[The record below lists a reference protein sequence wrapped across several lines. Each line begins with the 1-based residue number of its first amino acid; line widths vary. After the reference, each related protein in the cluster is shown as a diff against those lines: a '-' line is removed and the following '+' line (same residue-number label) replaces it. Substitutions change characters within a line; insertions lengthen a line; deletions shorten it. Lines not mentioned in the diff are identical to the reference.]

1 MKHTILSKH
10 YMKIKL
16 RLIVILAIGFSTLAT
31 AQSRDKY
38 NMWFQYL
45 LSAKLTDKSTLTALS
60 QYRSFDLAY
69 DTRLFL
75 VSAYVDYEIANDV
88 KPAAGF
94 MFLILDSY
102 KSDNS
107 KKERYEKRPFQ
118 QVSLGGNIGR
128 TSVSHRFR
136 VEERFISN
144 PDEFV
149 VRLRYLISLRIPFNK
164 AGEKEKFYGILKNE
178 IRMNVVKE
186 DPFDSNRLT
195 AGIGIKTGK
204 NSAIEIAF
212 INQLETGSTSNYGF
226 IGYRNSFDWRKKNKN

>member
-1 MKHTILSKH
+1 
-10 YMKIKL
+10 MKIKF
-16 RLIVILAIGFSTLAT
+16 RLIIILMLGMIRPAS
-31 AQSRDKY
+31 AQSRDNY

-45 LSAKLTDKSTLTALS
+45 MSARLTDKSTLTALS

-75 VSAYVDYEIANDV
+75 VSAYVDYEIANEV

-94 MFLILDSY
+94 MFLVLDSY
-102 KSDNS
+102 KPDQS

-118 QVSLGGNIGR
+118 QVTLGGSIGR

-144 PDEFV
+144 PDEFI
-149 VRLRYLISLRIPFNK
+149 VRLRYLISLRIPFNR
-164 AGEKEKFYGILKNE
+164 AGEKEKLYGILKNE
-178 IRMNVVKE
+178 LRMNVVTE

-195 AGIGIKTGK
+195 AGFGMKVGK
-204 NSAIEIAF
+204 NAAIEVAF

-226 IGYRNSFDWRKKNKN
+226 IGYRNSFDWRKKNKNK

>member
-1 MKHTILSKH
+1 
-10 YMKIKL
+10 MKIKL
-16 RLIVILAIGFSTLAT
+16 SLMIVFLLGLCTSAA
-31 AQSRDKY
+31 AQSRDNY

-45 LSAKLTDKSTLTALS
+45 LSARLTDKSTLTALT
-60 QYRSFDLAY
+60 QYRSFDLVY

-75 VSAYVDYEIANDV
+75 VSAYVDYEVANDV

-94 MFLILDSY
+94 MFLVLDSY
-102 KSDNS
+102 RPDNS

-118 QVSLGGNIGR
+118 QISLGGNIGR
-128 TSVSHRFR
+128 TSISHRFR

-144 PDEFV
+144 PDDFI
-149 VRLRYLISLRIPFNK
+149 VRLRYLISMRIPFSR

-204 NSAIEIAF
+204 NSAIEVAF
-212 INQLETGSTSNYGF
+212 INQLETGSTSNYGYVGF
-226 IGYRNSFDWRKKNKN
+226 RNTFDWRKKETNR

>member
-1 MKHTILSKH
+1 
-10 YMKIKL
+10 MKIKFK
-16 RLIVILAIGFSTLAT
+16 LIIILLLALT
-31 AQSRDKY
+31 SQVHAQSRDNY

-45 LSAKLTDKSTLTALS
+45 MSARLTDKSTLTALS

-75 VSAYVDYEIANDV
+75 VSAYIDYEVAHEV

-94 MFLILDSY
+94 MFLVLDSY
-102 KSDNS
+102 KSDNT

-118 QVSLGGNIGR
+118 QVTLGGNIGR

-144 PDEFV
+144 PNDFI
-149 VRLRYLISLRIPFNK
+149 VRLRYLISLRIPFNS
-164 AGEKEKFYGILKNE
+164 AGEKEKLYGILKDE

-195 AGIGIKTGK
+195 AGIGVKVGK
-204 NSAIEIAF
+204 NSAIEVAF
-212 INQLETGSTSNYGF
+212 INQLETGSTSNYGY
-226 IGYRNSFDWRKKNKN
+226 IGYRNSFDWRKNKNK

>member
-1 MKHTILSKH
+1 
-10 YMKIKL
+10 MKIKL
-16 RLIVILAIGFSTLAT
+16 SLLAFLLLGLSQFTY
-31 AQSRDKY
+31 AQSRDTY

-45 LSAKLTDKSTLTALS
+45 MSAKLTDKSTLTALS

-75 VSAYVDYEIANDV
+75 VSAYVDYEVAHEV
-88 KPAAGF
+88 RPALGM

-128 TSVSHRFR
+128 TSISHRFR

-144 PDEFV
+144 PDEFI

-164 AGEKEKFYGILKNE
+164 AGQKEKFYGILKNE
-178 IRMNVVKE
+178 IRMNASKE
-186 DPFDSNRLT
+186 ETFDSNRLT

-204 NSAIEIAF
+204 NSAIEVAF
-212 INQLETGSTSNYGF
+212 INQLETGSTSNYAYIGF
-226 IGYRNSFDWRKKNKN
+226 RNNFDWRKNKNK

>member
-1 MKHTILSKH
+1 
-10 YMKIKL
+10 MKIKF
-16 RLIVILAIGFSTLAT
+16 RLIIILMLGMIRLAN
-31 AQSRDKY
+31 AQSRDNY

-45 LSAKLTDKSTLTALS
+45 MSAKLTDKSTLTALS

-75 VSAYVDYEIANDV
+75 ISAYVDYEIANEV

-94 MFLILDSY
+94 MFLVLDSY

-118 QVSLGGNIGR
+118 QVTLGGNIGR

-144 PDEFV
+144 PDEFI
-149 VRLRYLISLRIPFNK
+149 VRLRYLISLKIPFNRT
-164 AGEKEKFYGILKNE
+164 GEKEKLYGILKNE
-178 IRMNVVKE
+178 LRMNVVKE

-195 AGIGIKTGK
+195 AGLGMKIGK
-204 NSAIEIAF
+204 NSAIEVAF
-212 INQLETGSTSNYGF
+212 INQLETGSTSNYGY
-226 IGYRNSFDWRKKNKN
+226 IGYRNSFDWRKKNKNK

>member
-1 MKHTILSKH
+1 
-10 YMKIKL
+10 MKIKL
-16 RLIVILAIGFSTLAT
+16 SLMMILLLGFCTSAT
-31 AQSRDKY
+31 AQSRDNY

-45 LSAKLTDKSTLTALS
+45 MSARLTDKSTLTALT
-60 QYRSFDLAY
+60 QYRSFDIVY

-94 MFLILDSY
+94 MFLVLDSY
-102 KSDNS
+102 RADNT

-118 QVSLGGNIGR
+118 QVSLGGIIGR
-128 TSVSHRFR
+128 TSISHRFR

-144 PDEFV
+144 PDEFI
-149 VRLRYLISLRIPFNK
+149 VRLRYLISLRIPFNRK
-164 AGEKEKFYGILKNE
+164 GEKEKFYGIVKNE

-195 AGIGIKTGK
+195 AGLGIKTGK
-204 NSAIEIAF
+204 NSAIEVAF
-212 INQLETGSTSNYGF
+212 INQLETGSTSNYGY
-226 IGYRNSFDWRKKNKN
+226 IGFRNTFDWRKKEQNR

>member
-1 MKHTILSKH
+1 MKVKLS
-10 YMKIKL
+10 
-16 RLIVILAIGFSTLAT
+16 LITFFLLGVSQFVM
-31 AQSRDKY
+31 AQSRDSY

-45 LSAKLTDKSTLTALS
+45 MSAKLTDKSTLTALT

-75 VSAYVDYEIANDV
+75 VSAYVDYEVAPEV
-88 KPAAGF
+88 RPAVGA

-102 KSDNS
+102 KSDNT

-128 TSVSHRFR
+128 TSISHRFR

-144 PDEFV
+144 PNEFI

-164 AGEKEKFYGILKNE
+164 AGEKERLYGILKNE
-178 IRMNVVKE
+178 IRMNASKE
-186 DPFDSNRLT
+186 ETFDSNRLT

-204 NSAIEIAF
+204 NSAIEVAF
-212 INQLETGSTSNYGF
+212 INQLETGSTSNYAY
-226 IGYRNSFDWRKKNKN
+226 IGYRNNFDWRKNKNK